1 MEKLSPW
8 QPPFPPLSGHRS
20 PVSMKV
26 SPFPPHPSIPGSAST
41 APGVLTV
48 QGEGEAAMTQKQQGC
63 CWHSCNRP
71 PESPCHNG
79 ERQGIPTVQCA
90 GISSTHSPLPHL
102 AWQIHPLP
110 PACVPTVSARWAG
123 GARPTAGHLDRHSD
137 PRAAGT
143 GAEIKR
149 RPLPLHVAVGAL
161 FPYEFHYCK
170 LKLTAPIEYYQVLPE
185 QPVVPFL
192 ALTTLSLMRQMH
204 CRDFSPA
211 QAASPPVSP
220 STPAA
225 NLMLPPAPAP
235 SLPARGA
242 GSSA

>member
-1 MEKLSPW
+1 MEKGRASPRCSV
-8 QPPFPPLSGHRS
+8 QGSAAPTPLCPTWHGKSTLFLL
-20 PVSMKV
+20 PVSPQ
-26 SPFPPHPSIPGSAST
+26 S
-41 APGVLTV
+41 
-48 QGEGEAAMTQKQQGC
+48 
-63 CWHSCNRP
+63 
-71 PESPCHNG
+71 
-79 ERQGIPTVQCA
+79 
-90 GISSTHSPLPHL
+90 
-102 AWQIHPLP
+102 
-110 PACVPTVSARWAG
+110 VPDGRG
-123 GARPTAGHLDRHSD
+123 GPRPTAGHLDRHSD

-211 QAASPPVSP
+211 QAASAPVSP